1 MTNKQ
6 ALREEFRNMQ
16 DHYSDPAD
24 RKRQEIYIAAEALLD
39 ELEAKDKRIAELEA
53 REVKLPEDAEHDVM
67 APVVAYFLDKFKWD
81 GSAVRWDGRRE
92 YDLLADKVKYA
103 LNMIS
108 RRARI
113 NGEG

>member
-24 RKRQEIYIAAEALLD
+24 RKQQEIYIAAEALLD
-39 ELEAKDKRIAELEA
+39 ELEAKDKLIAELESEKSALRPVGVMSEKAFHRLEGSEA
-53 REVKLPEDAEHDVM
+53 RFIALWPRPGIYLPRKRPEDGVI
-67 APVVAYFLDKFKWD
+67 V
-81 GSAVRWDGRRE
+81 
-92 YDLLADKVKYA
+92 YA
-103 LNMIS
+103 
-108 RRARI
+108 RTAGRI